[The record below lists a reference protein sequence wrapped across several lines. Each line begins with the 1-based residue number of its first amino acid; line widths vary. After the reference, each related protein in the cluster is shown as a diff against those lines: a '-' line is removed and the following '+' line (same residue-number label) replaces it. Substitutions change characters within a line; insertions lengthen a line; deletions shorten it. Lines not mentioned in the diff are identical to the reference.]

1 MAGNTRTWT
10 VAIAAAAL
18 IGTPLA
24 ASAQIPPA
32 EAPATAA
39 EARDTEAGQRKLAD
53 EHLHKAGATLD
64 AIALG
69 QQPTETQTQISELQR
84 RVRALRHAP
93 GATEAIGRDGTPA
106 APDIDRKAEL
116 AAIEDLFVTLLGTDG
131 AGTTSAAPDRE
142 AVGTTG
148 AAPAPLDE
156 STRTQ
161 LETARTHLT
170 AYAAAIKS
178 GNRNGEPQE
187 ANATA
192 SPAGPPGSQV
202 PDAADATAATS
213 PVDPTPTPTGT
224 SPTDVPQ
231 TPAAPEPAAPGVAQA
246 DNEMARRH
254 LLAAR
259 NTLSQLT
266 QMPQATA
273 ITGEARTHISQLI
286 SRFNELIAANGQ
298 WREPF
303 DGVKATLDNLLRPRD
318 ERTPIP
324 EAAPGEPVG
333 TTGAVT
339 LDPEVREKLVEFRTH
354 LRAFEESAG
363 APAVPVHRAEP
374 VDPPTTTTAAPG
386 EVATRVSETD
396 PTAASGST
404 STGSPVAE
412 MPAAAAGT
420 VGGEPMQAGAPIQ
433 NEALRHIE
441 AIEALLVQQQPRG
454 ATDADRATTGAAA
467 GPDAPATHTP
477 ALEPDQIDEIRTHLN
492 ELRRLVE
499 SRGR

>member
-24 ASAQIPPA
+24 ASVQIPPA
-32 EAPATAA
+32 GAPATAA
-39 EARDTEAGQRKLAD
+39 DARDTEAGQRKLAD

-64 AIALG
+64 AIASGEL
-69 QQPTETQTQISELQR
+69 PDETQTQISELQR

-106 APDIDRKAEL
+106 APAVDRKAEL
-116 AAIEDLFVTLLGTDG
+116 AAIDDLFVALLGTD
-131 AGTTSAAPDRE
+131 AATRAAAPGRE
-142 AVGTTG
+142 PVGTAG
-148 AAPAPLDE
+148 VAPAPVDE

-161 LETARTHLT
+161 LETARTHIT

-178 GNRNGEPQE
+178 GDRNGEPQGTS
-187 ANATA
+187 ATVN
-192 SPAGPPGSQV
+192 PAGPPGSQV
-202 PDAADATAATS
+202 PDAGDATAATS

-231 TPAAPEPAAPGVAQA
+231 TPAAPEPAATGVAQA
-246 DNEMARRH
+246 DNEVTRRH

-259 NTLSQLT
+259 NTLSELT
-266 QMPQATA
+266 QMPQASA

-286 SRFNELIAANGQ
+286 SRFNELIAATDQ

-303 DGVKATLDNLLRPRD
+303 DGVKATLDNLLGPRD

-324 EAAPGEPVG
+324 EPAPGEPVG
-333 TTGAVT
+333 TTGTVT
-339 LDPEVREKLVEFRTH
+339 LEPEVRAKLVEFRTH

-363 APAVPVHRAEP
+363 ASAVPADRAEP
-374 VDPPTTTTAAPG
+374 VDPPADRAEPVDPPATTTAAPG
-386 EVATRVSETD
+386 EIATRVSETD
-396 PTAASGST
+396 PTTASGST
-404 STGSPVAE
+404 STGSPVAD
-412 MPAAAAGT
+412 MPAPAAGT
-420 VGGEPMQAGAPIQ
+420 VGGEPMQAPID

-441 AIEALLVQQQPRG
+441 AVEALLVQQQPG
-454 ATDADRATTGAAA
+454 G
-467 GPDAPATHTP
+467 G
-477 ALEPDQIDEIRTHLN
+477 LEPDQIDEIRTHLN